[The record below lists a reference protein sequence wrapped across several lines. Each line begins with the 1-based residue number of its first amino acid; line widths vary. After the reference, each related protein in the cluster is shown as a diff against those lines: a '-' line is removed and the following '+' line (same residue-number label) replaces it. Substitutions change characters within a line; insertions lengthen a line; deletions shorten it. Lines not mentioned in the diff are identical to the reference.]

1 MYRRKASIRKTTV
14 GLNNLVRVIVEE
26 VLELLADLASKGVKL
41 CVEGDDLGCYAP
53 KGHLTREVRASIA
66 QHKPKIIHRLK
77 DYMDFRAELTSIHL
91 GTNARI
97 GGSGNEGKHVAQKHI
112 PLNLVAEAVL
122 DTDIQPPAGTKEDSG
137 LDAAEAVFLTGGSGF
152 LGAYLLYDLLTTTKA
167 RMHCLVRCRSKE
179 DGDQRIKNNL
189 LKYGL
194 WNEDFASRVEPVPG
208 DLALPLLG
216 IETEIYDR
224 LCNTIDI
231 VYHNGAVVNFIY
243 SYASLKDSNVGGTRE
258 VIRLACR
265 AKRKPLHFISTIGVF
280 PPATKR
286 DSTVLESDHPG
297 NWQSLIG
304 GYPQTKWVAER
315 LVTIAADR
323 GLPVRIYRPGFV
335 TGDSKSGIWNTDD
348 FLARMIK
355 GCIQLGSA
363 PDLDAGIEMAP
374 VDYVSKAIIH
384 LSRQQ
389 TLQSNTFHIV
399 GSRHIPAGDL
409 FRIINSLGYTIKLLP
424 YSDWRKALFD
434 DAKKSTA
441 NALFPL
447 LTGFAA
453 GTPWEMPRFDCRHAL
468 EQLKGTQILCP
479 DINETLVAA
488 YLGYFKSTGFL
499 DA

>member
-1 MYRRKASIRKTTV
+1 
-14 GLNNLVRVIVEE
+14 
-26 VLELLADLASKGVKL
+26 
-41 CVEGDDLGCYAP
+41 
-53 KGHLTREVRASIA
+53 
-66 QHKPKIIHRLK
+66 
-77 DYMDFRAELTSIHL
+77 
-91 GTNARI
+91 
-97 GGSGNEGKHVAQKHI
+97 
-112 PLNLVAEAVL
+112 
-122 DTDIQPPAGTKEDSG
+122 
-137 LDAAEAVFLTGGSGF
+137 
-152 LGAYLLYDLLTTTKA
+152 
-167 RMHCLVRCRSKE
+167 
-179 DGDQRIKNNL
+179 
-189 LKYGL
+189 
-194 WNEDFASRVEPVPG
+194 
-208 DLALPLLG
+208 
-216 IETEIYDR
+216 
-224 LCNTIDI
+224 
-231 VYHNGAVVNFIY
+231 
-243 SYASLKDSNVGGTRE
+243 
-258 VIRLACR
+258 
-265 AKRKPLHFISTIGVF
+265 
-280 PPATKR
+280 
-286 DSTVLESDHPG
+286 
-297 NWQSLIG
+297 
-304 GYPQTKWVAER
+304 
-315 LVTIAADR
+315 
-323 GLPVRIYRPGFV
+323 
-335 TGDSKSGIWNTDD
+335 
-348 FLARMIK
+348 MIK